1 MAVDKTML
9 DAMTSG
15 YKFYLDDMKS
25 KNITGQYYDEVERLY
40 KRIEEI
46 GQESADMNEMY
57 AKMQNENITVKM
69 SEAYTRAL
77 TEDGNKKYM
86 PQNGEVP
93 DDSQLFKNNIDA
105 LKNCIKSLRD
115 NFDSLMEKA
124 TESGRMRLMVE
135 NNPEPLIKCIE
146 DMIAVSE
153 EPGMTY
159 ANFLRIQ
166 IERGLDKAAEGVT
179 TRSFLEDIVECK
191 KAFMVPEIEIKMWEE
206 KLEEYK
212 KVAANNKFNL
222 VDLHEW
228 EFISD
233 RIDRKYKPELIR
245 RERINDMF
253 MEIVS
258 DLAHWV
264 ISYCSYPPSEMMP
277 WNVMPRD
284 AAIADLTRI
293 QKVTPGIV
301 KEREKLLFRYFGLR
315 LKDIVKDEY
324 FLNDIKSNMIDD
336 SQEYLEFLLLEV
348 YPQCKPFNDASR
360 ELIDKQT
367 SLYRGKKEV
376 NPDRKEPYLRMK
388 KYYDSKFG
396 EGYMVKSLKE
406 QGLGNADKEEYE
418 SNAAPWNLE
427 SFLSHVE
434 GKIAEPDLNETFVDN
449 SASSKIEEATSTIK
463 EKAGG
468 LFSFFKKGN
477 DNNDGESRQYK
488 TRRT

>member
-1 MAVDKTML
+1 MAIDKTML

-69 SEAYTRAL
+69 SDAYTRAL
-77 TEDGNKKYM
+77 TEEGNKKYM

-105 LKNCIKSLRD
+105 LRNCIKTLRD
-115 NFDSLMEKA
+115 NYENTMEKA
-124 TESGRMRLMVE
+124 TESQRMRIMVE
-135 NNPEPLIKCIE
+135 NNPEDLIKSIE
-146 DMIAVSE
+146 DMIALAE

-166 IERGLDKAAEGVT
+166 IERGLDKAAEGIT
-179 TRSFLEDIVECK
+179 TRTFIEDVIEFK
-191 KAFMVPEIEIKMWEE
+191 KAFMLPEIEIKMWEE
-206 KLEEYK
+206 KLEEYN

-222 VDLHEW
+222 VELHEW

-233 RIDRKYKPELIR
+233 RIERKYKPEIVK

-253 MEIVS
+253 MKIVD
-258 DLAHWV
+258 DLGDW
-264 ISYCSYPPSEMMP
+264 IMSYCSYPPYELMP
-277 WNVMPRD
+277 WSVMSHD

-315 LKDIVKDEY
+315 LKDIIKDEY

-367 SLYRGKKEV
+367 SMYKGKKEV
-376 NPDRKEPYLRMK
+376 NPGKKEPYLRMK
-388 KYYDSKFG
+388 KYYDSKYG
-396 EGYMVKSLKE
+396 EGYMEKSLKE
-406 QGLGNADKEEYE
+406 QGKGDIDKAEYT
-418 SNAAPWNLE
+418 SNASPWNLE

-449 SASSKIEEATSTIK
+449 STSAKIDEATSTIK

-468 LFSFFKKGN
+468 LFSFFK
-477 DNNDGESRQYK
+477 R
-488 TRRT
+488 

>member
-1 MAVDKTML
+1 MAVDKSLL
-9 DAMTSG
+9 DAITGG

-25 KNITGQYYDEVERLY
+25 KNITGQYYDEVERLF
-40 KRIEEI
+40 KRIEEL
-46 GQESADMNEMY
+46 GEECSDMNELY

-69 SEAYTRAL
+69 SDAYTRAL
-77 TEDGNKKYM
+77 TEEGNKNYM

-93 DDSQLFKNNIDA
+93 DDSQLFKNTIDA
-105 LKNCIKSLRD
+105 YKNCIQALRD
-115 NFDSLMEKA
+115 DYKNTLEKA
-124 TESGRMRLMVE
+124 TESQRMRIMVE
-135 NNPEPLIKCIE
+135 NNPEKLIKSIE

-206 KLEEYK
+206 KLEEYN

-222 VDLHEW
+222 VELHEW

-233 RIDRKYKPELIR
+233 RIERKYKPEIVK

-253 MEIVS
+253 MQIVG
-258 DLAHWV
+258 DLADW
-264 ISYCSYPPSEMMP
+264 IMSYCSYPPYELMP
-277 WNVMPRD
+277 WSVMSHD
-284 AAIADLTRI
+284 AAIADLSRI

-315 LKDIVKDEY
+315 LKDIIKDEY

-348 YPQCKPFNDASR
+348 YPQCKPFNDASS

-367 SLYRGKKEV
+367 SMYKGKKEV
-376 NPDRKEPYLRMK
+376 NPGRKEPYLRMK
-388 KYYDSKFG
+388 KYYDSKYG
-396 EGYMVKSLKE
+396 EGYMEKMMKE
-406 QGLGNADKEEYE
+406 QGLGDADKGEYE

-449 SASSKIEEATSTIK
+449 SASSKVEEATSTIK

-468 LFSFFKKGN
+468 LFSFFK
-477 DNNDGESRQYK
+477 R
-488 TRRT
+488 

>member
-1 MAVDKTML
+1 MAIDKTML

-40 KRIEEI
+40 KRLEEI

-69 SEAYTRAL
+69 SDAYTRAL
-77 TEDGNKKYM
+77 TEEGNKNYM

-105 LKNCIKSLRD
+105 LRNCIKTLRD
-115 NFDSLMEKA
+115 NYENTLEKA
-124 TESGRMRLMVE
+124 TESQRMRIMVE
-135 NNPEPLIKCIE
+135 NNPEDLIKSIE
-146 DMIAVSE
+146 DMIALAE

-166 IERGLDKAAEGVT
+166 IERGLDKAAEGIT
-179 TRSFLEDIVECK
+179 TRSFIEDVIEFK
-191 KAFMVPEIEIKMWEE
+191 KAFMLPEIEIKMWEE
-206 KLEEYK
+206 KLEEYN

-222 VDLHEW
+222 VELHEW

-233 RIDRKYKPELIR
+233 RIERKYKPEIVK

-253 MEIVS
+253 MKIVG
-258 DLAHWV
+258 DLGDW
-264 ISYCSYPPSEMMP
+264 IMSYCSYPPYELMP
-277 WNVMPRD
+277 WSVMSHD

-315 LKDIVKDEY
+315 LKDIIKDEY

-367 SLYRGKKEV
+367 SMYKGKKEV
-376 NPDRKEPYLRMK
+376 NPGKKEPYLRMK
-388 KYYDSKFG
+388 KYYDSKYG
-396 EGYMVKSLKE
+396 EGYMEKSLKE
-406 QGLGNADKEEYE
+406 QGKGDIDKAEYT
-418 SNAAPWNLE
+418 SNASPWNLE

-434 GKIAEPDLNETFVDN
+434 GKIVEPDLNETFVDN
-449 SASSKIEEATSTIK
+449 STSAKIDEATSTIK

-468 LFSFFKKGN
+468 LFSFFK
-477 DNNDGESRQYK
+477 R
-488 TRRT
+488 